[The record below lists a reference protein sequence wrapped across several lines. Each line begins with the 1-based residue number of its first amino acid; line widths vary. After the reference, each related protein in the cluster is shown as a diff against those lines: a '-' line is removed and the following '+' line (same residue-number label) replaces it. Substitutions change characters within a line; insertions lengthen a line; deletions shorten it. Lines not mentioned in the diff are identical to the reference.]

1 MELPEPARYFFV
13 GGSKAL
19 LLSRGVSLR
28 VLRGLLWFL
37 LDVDLEVVGLRD
49 MTLKECRTNRRDQP
63 SKSVGVRRPSISI
76 NMSKPSS
83 GTDKLNVTV
92 IIHHTSESSISNS
105 AVV

>member
-49 MTLKECRTNRRDQP
+49 MTTNRRDQP
-63 SKSVGVRRPSISI
+63 SKSVGVR
-76 NMSKPSS
+76 
-83 GTDKLNVTV
+83 
-92 IIHHTSESSISNS
+92 
-105 AVV
+105 